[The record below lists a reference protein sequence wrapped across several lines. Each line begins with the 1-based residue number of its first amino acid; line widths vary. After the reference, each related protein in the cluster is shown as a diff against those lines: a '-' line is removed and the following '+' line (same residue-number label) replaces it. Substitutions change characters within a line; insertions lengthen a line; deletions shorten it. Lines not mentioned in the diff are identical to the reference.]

1 MADPDFRI
9 RRRGSPRSQDKG
21 GTRSQKHIFSTLRAS
36 VWSNN
41 KGGPGSLL
49 FASSL
54 LFYSIHSVCE
64 RRAVKPRRARLGGKK
79 EDRSRSNP
87 SKNLRS
93 FSSSNVITLEDKI
106 LVQKYFISVYLN
118 FNRTINKIFNKRPI
132 TDTFE
137 PVYNG
142 PVLSGQF
149 SKSPFFAHTNAVF
162 VTCIRRP
169 RPRPPCKS
177 SIFVFLCYFYLY
189 SAANLG
195 RKLSHMSLYAVI
207 YCV

>member
-1 MADPDFRI
+1 M
-9 RRRGSPRSQDKG
+9 K
-21 GTRSQKHIFSTLRAS
+21 
-36 VWSNN
+36 
-41 KGGPGSLL
+41 PG
-49 FASSL
+49 
-54 LFYSIHSVCE
+54 
-64 RRAVKPRRARLGGKK
+64 RARLGGKK

-106 LVQKYFISVYLN
+106 LVQKYFISVYLH

-132 TDTFE
+132 TDIFE

-169 RPRPPCKS
+169 PCKS

-189 SAANLG
+189 LAANLG
-195 RKLSHMSLYAVI
+195 RKLSHMSLYAVF

>member
-1 MADPDFRI
+1 M
-9 RRRGSPRSQDKG
+9 
-21 GTRSQKHIFSTLRAS
+21 
-36 VWSNN
+36 
-41 KGGPGSLL
+41 
-49 FASSL
+49 
-54 LFYSIHSVCE
+54 
-64 RRAVKPRRARLGGKK
+64 KPRRARLGGKK

-132 TDTFE
+132 TDIFE

-177 SIFVFLCYFYLY
+177 SICLSLLFLPV
-189 SAANLG
+189 
-195 RKLSHMSLYAVI
+195 LSGQPWTETEPYVI
-207 YCV
+207 ICGIVLCLKC

>member
-1 MADPDFRI
+1 M
-9 RRRGSPRSQDKG
+9 S
-21 GTRSQKHIFSTLRAS
+21 
-36 VWSNN
+36 
-41 KGGPGSLL
+41 
-49 FASSL
+49 
-54 LFYSIHSVCE
+54 E

-132 TDTFE
+132 TDIFE

-142 PVLSGQF
+142 PILSGQF

-169 RPRPPCKS
+169 RPHICLSLLFLP
-177 SIFVFLCYFYLY
+177 VFSGQPWTETEPYVIICGILLCLKCWGELV
-189 SAANLG
+189 SRIEANMPLCE
-195 RKLSHMSLYAVI
+195 LYAYVCP
-207 YCV
+207 YAYRLLCLWAGENQA

>member
-1 MADPDFRI
+1 M
-9 RRRGSPRSQDKG
+9 
-21 GTRSQKHIFSTLRAS
+21 
-36 VWSNN
+36 
-41 KGGPGSLL
+41 
-49 FASSL
+49 
-54 LFYSIHSVCE
+54 CE

-87 SKNLRS
+87 SKNLSS

-118 FNRTINKIFNKRPI
+118 FNRTINKIFNKSPI

-195 RKLSHMSLYAVI
+195 RKLSHMSLYAVF

>member
-1 MADPDFRI
+1 M
-9 RRRGSPRSQDKG
+9 
-21 GTRSQKHIFSTLRAS
+21 
-36 VWSNN
+36 
-41 KGGPGSLL
+41 
-49 FASSL
+49 
-54 LFYSIHSVCE
+54 
-64 RRAVKPRRARLGGKK
+64 KPRRARLGGKK

-87 SKNLRS
+87 SKNLSS

-137 PVYNG
+137 PVCNG

-149 SKSPFFAHTNAVF
+149 SKSLFFAHTNAVF
-162 VTCIRRP
+162 VTCISGHGP
-169 RPRPPCKS
+169 
-177 SIFVFLCYFYLY
+177 IFVFLCYFYLY
-189 SAANLG
+189 LAANLG
-195 RKLSHMSLYAVI
+195 RKLSHMSLNAVF